1 MNQDDIE
8 NFINKID
15 QIIFKDNFEYIKL
28 NPKDYSKFVEKIGF
42 KRFEPET
49 QISMLKVGI
58 VGYLKGPN
66 QEPAKTIWVD
76 KTIESGSIHAT
87 KIF

>member
-1 MNQDDIE
+1 MSQDDAE
-8 NFINKID
+8 NLIKKID
-15 QIIFKDNFEYIKL
+15 DIIFKDNFEYIKL
-28 NPKDYSKFVEKIGF
+28 NPKDYSKFVEKIGY
-42 KRFEPET
+42 KRYEPET
-49 QISMLKVGI
+49 QISMLKIGI

-66 QEPAKTIWVD
+66 QESPKTILVD